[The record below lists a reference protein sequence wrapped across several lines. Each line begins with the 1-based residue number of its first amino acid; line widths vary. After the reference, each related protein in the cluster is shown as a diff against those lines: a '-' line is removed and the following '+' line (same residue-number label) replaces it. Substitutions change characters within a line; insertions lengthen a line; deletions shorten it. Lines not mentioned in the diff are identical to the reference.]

1 MSDIKI
7 SVILPVYNVEKYLA
21 ECLDSIINQT
31 LKEIEI
37 ICVNDG
43 STDNSLAILKEYASK
58 DKRIKIID
66 ISNRGCGYARK
77 IALKEVKGEYVLL
90 CDSDDKYSSNESFV
104 EMYEKIVTSR
114 ADLLL
119 FDYYFI
125 TDKEEYIKYPVPEK
139 EIFTYRDLPYFYPSM
154 GIFLPIAPWMKLY
167 KKSFLDKYQD
177 WYLPEENVT
186 SGDTPLH
193 FQVVVRAKSI
203 SYLNKPLYVHY
214 RRKNS
219 LQTKKVT
226 EKKLQEFCVH
236 VQAISDLINK
246 ECDVELIKKNIIYYF
261 FSTYTYRL
269 NKYYLNE
276 YYITEKTVE
285 FIKNTYECINKTVN
299 GIDLSDYLYDHDLPS
314 KKKSFLFYKVSLRL
328 SVEKLTKYFNKNYI
342 KEKNKEIKRLK
353 SECQIRD
360 NLIKSQ
366 NETIVNRDNRI
377 KFQNEVIEK
386 RDASI
391 KQKNNEI
398 QNLHNQNN
406 IQDQAIKRLQNSW
419 SYRIGR
425 LFTCPLSIPL
435 DFYRFIR
442 DYNLIKKSGL
452 FDKEYYL
459 SQNEDVKNAKMN
471 PIKHYLQFGWKEGR
485 NPSLEFDGNEY
496 LNNRPDV
503 RVASMC
509 PLVHYIKFEKEEK

>member
-139 EIFTYRDLPYFYPSM
+139 EIFNYKDFDNFYFVPV
-154 GIFLPIAPWMKLY
+154 APWMKLY

-177 WYLPEENVT
+177 WYFPEENVK

-193 FQVVVRAKSI
+193 FQVIIRADSI

-214 RRKNS
+214 KRKNS
-219 LQTKKVT
+219 LQTSKIT
-226 EKKLQEFCVH
+226 EKTLQDYCKH
-236 VQAISDLINK
+236 VQAINK
-246 ECDVELIKKNIIYYF
+246 LIKEECIVEKIKKYIIKFFFASFSWRLESYIKNNGQLIQEDETSKVIKDTCLQI
-261 FSTYTYRL
+261 S
-269 NKYYLNE
+269 
-276 YYITEKTVE
+276 KTV
-285 FIKNTYECINKTVN
+285 FN
-299 GIDLSDYLYDHDLPS
+299 IDLSEYLCCSYYKEVL
-314 KKKSFLFYKVSLRL
+314 FFYKIALRVPINKHIEYL
-328 SVEKLTKYFNKNYI
+328 NKKFIKSKIVGLKNLNKQLKTKNEQLQQMNEQIKNKN
-342 KEKNKEIKRLK
+342 EQLQQKNEQLK
-353 SECQIRD
+353 NQD
-360 NLIKSQ
+360 
-366 NETIVNRDNRI
+366 V
-377 KFQNEVIEK
+377 VIN
-386 RDASI
+386 
-391 KQKNNEI
+391 QKNNEI
-398 QNLHNQNN
+398 QNLHTQTNL
-406 IQDQAIKRLQNSW
+406 QDQIIKRLQNSW

-425 LFTCPLSIPL
+425 LFTYPLSIPL
-435 DFYRFIR
+435 EFYRYIR
-442 DYNLIKKSGL
+442 DYNLIKKSDL
-452 FDKEYYL
+452 FDSEYYL
-459 SQNEDVKNAKMN
+459 SQNEDVKNAKMD
-471 PIKHYLQFGWKEGR
+471 PIKHYLKFGWKEGR
-485 NPSLEFDGNEY
+485 NPSAKFNGNEY
-496 LNNRPDV
+496 LNKRPDV
-503 RVASMC
+503 RVAGIC
-509 PLVHYIKFEKEEK
+509 PLVHYIRFGKEEK